1 MKTFMEYITEEATT
15 KYVAVQYDE
24 ATQRKLRTWAK
35 ENNFDLRE
43 LIENGISEEA
53 LIAAGHQGI
62 VDLIIKSR
70 ES

>member
-1 MKTFMEYITEEATT
+1 MRITVDDARRAGFC
-15 KYVAVQYDE
+15 VSG
-24 ATQRKLRTWAK
+24 LRTWAK

-43 LIENGISEEA
+43 MIENGISEEE

>member
-1 MKTFMEYITEEATT
+1 MDDARRAGFC
-15 KYVAVQYDE
+15 VSG
-24 ATQRKLRTWAK
+24 LRTWAK

-43 LIENGISEEA
+43 LIENGISEEE